1 MSPSGQRVMGGL
13 FGLETVGLT
22 NGDQPSPFAGSH
34 VSYFLSAR
42 CALYAVCQSVK
53 PRLVWLPSYLCS
65 AILDPFRSLEIPVR
79 YYDARPNFGFGGL
92 V

>member
-1 MSPSGQRVMGGL
+1 MSSSGHRVIGGL
-13 FGLETVGLT
+13 FGLETVSLA
-22 NGDQPSPFAGSH
+22 NGDQPSPFAGSR
-34 VSYFLSAR
+34 VAYFLSAR

-65 AILDPFRSLEIPVR
+65 AVLDPFRSLEIPVR
-79 YYDARPNFGFGGL
+79 YYDAGPNFGSGGP